1 MMKRIRNMFLAC
13 GVVAMGL
20 PAVPAM
26 ASETPVK
33 AGNFAYAVGADFN
46 VTAQKRN
53 FSNFSQY
60 AQQQS
65 RPSVSPSQA
74 KSIALRRN
82 PGARFIDV
90 QLRGNQYRVRLQLK
104 NGRIKD
110 VYVDARR
117 R

>member
-1 MMKRIRNMFLAC
+1 MFLAC
-13 GVVAMGL
+13 IAVGINL
-20 PAVPAM
+20 PALSAN
-26 ASETPVK
+26 
-33 AGNFAYAVGADFN
+33 AGEAPDKRGEFTYVLQSDFN
-46 VTAQKRN
+46 TSSKTQDIRN
-53 FSNFSQY
+53 TFQY

-65 RPSVSPSQA
+65 KPSVSPSQA

>member
-1 MMKRIRNMFLAC
+1 
-13 GVVAMGL
+13 MGIL
-20 PAVPAM
+20 SFSAQAAEAPHNEGA
-26 ASETPVK
+26 
-33 AGNFAYAVGADFN
+33 FAAALQSDFN
-46 VTAQKRN
+46 ASSQSQSFRR
-53 FSNFSQY
+53 SMQY
-60 AQQQS
+60 AQKQS

-110 VYVDARR
+110 VYVDAGRR
-117 R
+117 QVRN